1 MRTSPIFFYRS
12 RGPTSSR
19 RWGPPPAFGAQGC
32 RSLGSRACERITLNA
47 KIAKRAKHLFE
58 RFFLCG
64 LSGFC
69 VDVISSHPL
78 KACATSP
85 LERHSHAQ
93 TRIREDA
100 GSRRRSAIVSGVHRP
115 KRLGSVGTR
124 RSESR
129 APLPRR
135 LASRRANP
143 HALQPRNRRTAQRRL
158 ARVLAVRRTAR
169 RATAF
174 FSSAA
179 CLIRYADQTQ
189 RTQRETNW
197 SCLGVLRVLCVDSA
211 PLHGIETRASA
222 ERRRSQAPN
231 RRAPRHGRR
240 SRSQTTPTR
249 VEARID

>member
-12 RGPTSSR
+12 RRPTSSR

-158 ARVLAVRRTAR
+158 ARVVAVGLRSTCYRL
-169 RATAF
+169 F
-174 FSSAA
+174 
-179 CLIRYADQTQ
+179 LIGRVLDPYADQTQ

-197 SCLGVLRVLCVDSA
+197 SWLGVLRVFCVDSA
-211 PLHGIETRASA
+211 PLHRIETQIGRA
-222 ERRRSQAPN
+222 
-231 RRAPRHGRR
+231 H
-240 SRSQTTPTR
+240 
-249 VEARID
+249 V